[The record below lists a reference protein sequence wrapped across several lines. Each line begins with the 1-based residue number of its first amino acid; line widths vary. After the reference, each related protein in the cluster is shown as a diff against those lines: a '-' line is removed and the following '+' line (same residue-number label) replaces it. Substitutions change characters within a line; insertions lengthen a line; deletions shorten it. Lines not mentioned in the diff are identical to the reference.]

1 MALCCREP
9 EQGDDLMLLRTSLAA
24 LALALAAAPASSQ
37 TAPPAAAQPAETV
50 TVIHAGTLLAVP
62 GRAPRR
68 NVSIVTRGR
77 KIVEV
82 RDGFIDVP
90 GARVVDLRNQ
100 FVLPGLMDMHVHL
113 RGLDDRLQSRLQEPT
128 RDYEDE
134 AYTAA
139 IHARNTLLAGFTT
152 VRDLGNDPHLIFSLR
167 DAINAGQFEGPTI
180 VAAGRGIS
188 VSGGHGDVNGLNR
201 GLTEMREPQA
211 INVCNGA
218 DDCRRAVREQISR
231 GAEVIK
237 FSATGGVLSN
247 VAGGLN
253 QQMMPDEM
261 RAIVET
267 ARTFGRRVAA
277 HAHGADGVNAALE
290 AGVNSIEHGTFTND
304 RTFQLY
310 RQSGAYYVP
319 TLVAPAAAVA
329 DGERGALTPAQFEK
343 AREAAGNAER
353 SFARAVREGINIAF
367 GTDSGV
373 SPHGRNAEE
382 FALMVRNGMT
392 PAAAI
397 RSATI
402 GGATLLGREATVG
415 TIAPGMDADIIAVT
429 GDPLENVRV
438 LESVQFVMRHGRVY
452 KLGGRRVLP
461 E

>member
-1 MALCCREP
+1 
-9 EQGDDLMLLRTSLAA
+9 MLLRTSLAA
-24 LALALAAAPASSQ
+24 LALAIAVPASTQTAAPG
-37 TAPPAAAQPAETV
+37 AAQPAETM

-82 RDGFIDVP
+82 RDGFVDVP
-90 GARVVDLRNQ
+90 GARVVDLRDQ

-113 RGLDDRLQSRLQEPT
+113 RGLDDRLQSRLQEPN

-167 DAINAGQFEGPTI
+167 DAINSGQFEGPTI

-201 GLTEMREPQA
+201 ALTELREPQA

-310 RQSGAYYVP
+310 RQTGAYYVP

-329 DGERGALTPAQFEK
+329 DGERGALTAAQYEK

-402 GGATLLGREATVG
+402 GAATLLGREATVG
-415 TIAPGMDADIIAVT
+415 TIAPGMDADIIAVA
-429 GDPLENVRV
+429 GDPLQNVRV

>member
-1 MALCCREP
+1 
-9 EQGDDLMLLRTSLAA
+9 MLLRSSLAAAA
-24 LALALAAAPASSQ
+24 LALGAAALAQPGLQ
-37 TAPPAAAQPAETV
+37 PPAQSQPAEAL

-62 GRAPRR
+62 GETPRR

-77 KIVEV
+77 TIVEV
-82 RDGFIDVP
+82 RDGFVDLP
-90 GARVVDLRNQ
+90 GARVVDLRDH

-113 RGLDDRLQSRLQEPT
+113 RGLDDRLQARLQEPL

-134 AYTAA
+134 AFTALV
-139 IHARNTLLAGFTT
+139 HARNTLLAGFTT

-167 DAINAGQFEGPTI
+167 DAINAGAIEGPTI

-201 GLTEMREPQA
+201 DLTELREPRA

-277 HAHGADGVNAALE
+277 HAHGVDGVNAALE
-290 AGVNSIEHGTFTND
+290 AGVNSIEHGTFTSD
-304 RTFQLY
+304 RTFALY
-310 RQSGAYYVP
+310 RQTGAYYVP
-319 TLVAPAAAVA
+319 TLLAPAAAVA
-329 DGERGALTPAQFEK
+329 DGERGALTQSQFEK

-353 SFARAVREGINIAF
+353 SFSRALNERVNIAF

-382 FALMVRNGMT
+382 FALMVRAGMT
-392 PAAAI
+392 PMAAI
-397 RSATI
+397 RSATVNA
-402 GGATLLGREATVG
+402 ATLLGRQASVG
-415 TIAPGMDADIIAVT
+415 TIEPGRDADIIAVA
-429 GDPLENVRV
+429 GDPLQDIRLLENVR
-438 LESVQFVMRHGRVY
+438 FVMRHGRVY

-461 E
+461 D